1 MRHWF
6 HLLIRNS
13 FFQVG
18 LGIFLV
24 MILGGLVLR
33 MLEIG
38 KITEG
43 EAPFWWAIVTM
54 TTVGY
59 GDFVPKTPEGR
70 MFAVLVMFA
79 GISLTA
85 MFTAI
90 ISSIFVAKR
99 IREEKGLEKVNIKN
113 HIILCGWNRNAD
125 KIIHSI
131 QYLAEAPRKNIVLI
145 NDLDEEEIERLKT
158 RYRKI
163 RLHFVVGDF
172 TSEQV
177 LEKANLEAAETV
189 IIIPSDINDSIQ
201 NPDDKTILAALTIKG
216 LEPNIRLIAYLHD
229 RENLTHIKRANA
241 DEVVISDDFGA
252 YLNYRTDVDS
262 LSTRVSPTLFYPL
275 MAKVGDEK
283 QSDKIMEHFYNPDEF
298 YGEWMLPS
306 TTRNDPTFPRQRY
319 WKGAIWPPLNFLTYL
334 SLRQAGY
341 SAAATELSEKSL
353 KLIMTEWTRKGYV
366 SENYSAITGTGDD
379 TRLSSDR
386 FHSWGALFG
395 IMTFIENGFLPK
407 TEKPLD

>member
-59 GDFVPKTPEGR
+59 GDFAPKTPEGR

-201 NPDDKTILAALTIKG
+201 NPDDKTIRAALTIKG

-229 RENLTHIKRANA
+229 RKNLTHIKRANA

-252 YLNYRTDVDS
+252 YMLASHVMDPGIPQTVNRLLDNVSKNRFKRVDIPSEFIGKPFDNLFNHFRKKNNSILVGVFSEEENLGIGEILSADTLALDAFIERKLKEGGISLKEESKISLEINPGSNYRIKDGN
-262 LSTRVSPTLFYPL
+262 R
-275 MAKVGDEK
+275 
-283 QSDKIMEHFYNPDEF
+283 
-298 YGEWMLPS
+298 
-306 TTRNDPTFPRQRY
+306 
-319 WKGAIWPPLNFLTYL
+319 AI
-334 SLRQAGY
+334 
-341 SAAATELSEKSL
+341 
-353 KLIMTEWTRKGYV
+353 I
-366 SENYSAITGTGDD
+366 IT
-379 TRLSSDR
+379 
-386 FHSWGALFG
+386 
-395 IMTFIENGFLPK
+395 
-407 TEKPLD
+407 

>member
-59 GDFVPKTPEGR
+59 GDFAPKTPEGR

-125 KIIHSI
+125 KIIDSI
-131 QYLAEAPRKNIVLI
+131 QYLAEAPRKNVVLI
-145 NDLDEEEIERLKT
+145 NDLDEEEIARLKT

-201 NPDDKTILAALTIKG
+201 NPDDKTIRAALTIKG

-252 YLNYRTDVDS
+252 YMLASHVMNPGIPQTVNRLLDNVSKNRFKRVDIPSEFIGKPFDNLFNHFRKKNNSILVGVFSEEENLGIGEILSADTLALDAFIERKLKEGGISLKEESKISLEINPGSNYRIKDGN
-262 LSTRVSPTLFYPL
+262 R
-275 MAKVGDEK
+275 
-283 QSDKIMEHFYNPDEF
+283 
-298 YGEWMLPS
+298 
-306 TTRNDPTFPRQRY
+306 
-319 WKGAIWPPLNFLTYL
+319 AIIIP
-334 SLRQAGY
+334 
-341 SAAATELSEKSL
+341 
-353 KLIMTEWTRKGYV
+353 
-366 SENYSAITGTGDD
+366 
-379 TRLSSDR
+379 
-386 FHSWGALFG
+386 
-395 IMTFIENGFLPK
+395 
-407 TEKPLD
+407 

>member
-59 GDFVPKTPEGR
+59 GDFAPKTPEGR

-125 KIIHSI
+125 KIIDSI
-131 QYLAEAPRKNIVLI
+131 QYLAERGRKDIVLI
-145 NDLDEEEIERLKT
+145 NDLDEEEIARLKT

-163 RLHFVVGDF
+163 RLHFVAGDY

-177 LEKANLEAAETV
+177 LVKANLEVAETV
-189 IIIPSDINDSIQ
+189 IIIPSDISDSIH

-216 LEPNIRLIAYLHD
+216 LEPNIRLIAYLHN

-241 DEVVISDDFGA
+241 NEVVISDDFGA
-252 YLNYRTDVDS
+252 YMLASHVMDPGIPQTVNRLLDNVSKNRFKRVDIPSEFIGKPFDNLFNHFRKKNNSILVGVFSEEENLGIGEILSADTLALDAFIERKLKEGGISLKEESKISLEINPGSNYRIKDGN
-262 LSTRVSPTLFYPL
+262 R
-275 MAKVGDEK
+275 
-283 QSDKIMEHFYNPDEF
+283 
-298 YGEWMLPS
+298 
-306 TTRNDPTFPRQRY
+306 
-319 WKGAIWPPLNFLTYL
+319 AIIIP
-334 SLRQAGY
+334 
-341 SAAATELSEKSL
+341 
-353 KLIMTEWTRKGYV
+353 
-366 SENYSAITGTGDD
+366 
-379 TRLSSDR
+379 
-386 FHSWGALFG
+386 
-395 IMTFIENGFLPK
+395 
-407 TEKPLD
+407 

>member
-59 GDFVPKTPEGR
+59 GDFTPKTLEGR
-70 MFAVLVMFA
+70 MFAVFVMFA

-131 QYLAEAPRKNIVLI
+131 QYLAEASRKNIVLI
-145 NDLDEEEIERLKT
+145 NDLDEEEIARMKT

-177 LEKANLEAAETV
+177 LEKANLEVAETV

-201 NPDDKTILAALTIKG
+201 NPDDKTIRAALTIKG

-252 YLNYRTDVDS
+252 YMLASHVMNPGIPQTVNRLLDNVSKNRFKRVDIPSEFIGKPFDNLFNHFRKKNNSILVGVFSEEENLGIGEILSADTLALDAFIERKLKEGGISLKEESKISLEINPGSNYRIKDGN
-262 LSTRVSPTLFYPL
+262 R
-275 MAKVGDEK
+275 
-283 QSDKIMEHFYNPDEF
+283 
-298 YGEWMLPS
+298 
-306 TTRNDPTFPRQRY
+306 
-319 WKGAIWPPLNFLTYL
+319 AIIIP
-334 SLRQAGY
+334 
-341 SAAATELSEKSL
+341 
-353 KLIMTEWTRKGYV
+353 
-366 SENYSAITGTGDD
+366 
-379 TRLSSDR
+379 
-386 FHSWGALFG
+386 
-395 IMTFIENGFLPK
+395 
-407 TEKPLD
+407 

>member
-6 HLLIRNS
+6 RLLIRNS

-59 GDFVPKTPEGR
+59 GDFAPKTPEGR

-99 IREEKGLEKVNIKN
+99 IREEKGLEKLNIKN

-201 NPDDKTILAALTIKG
+201 NPDDKTIRAALTIKG

-252 YLNYRTDVDS
+252 YMLASHVMNPGIPQTVNRLLDNVSKNRFKRVDIPSEFIGKPFDNLFNHFRKKNNSILVGVFSEEENLGIGEILSADTLALDAFIERKLKEGGISLKEESKISLEINPGSNYRIKDGN
-262 LSTRVSPTLFYPL
+262 R
-275 MAKVGDEK
+275 
-283 QSDKIMEHFYNPDEF
+283 
-298 YGEWMLPS
+298 
-306 TTRNDPTFPRQRY
+306 
-319 WKGAIWPPLNFLTYL
+319 AIIIP
-334 SLRQAGY
+334 
-341 SAAATELSEKSL
+341 
-353 KLIMTEWTRKGYV
+353 
-366 SENYSAITGTGDD
+366 
-379 TRLSSDR
+379 
-386 FHSWGALFG
+386 
-395 IMTFIENGFLPK
+395 
-407 TEKPLD
+407 

>member
-59 GDFVPKTPEGR
+59 GDFAPKTPEGR

-113 HIILCGWNRNAD
+113 HIILCGWNRNSE
-125 KIIHSI
+125 KIIDSI
-131 QYLAEAPRKNIVLI
+131 QYLAERGRKDIVLI
-145 NDLDEEEIERLKT
+145 NDLDEEEIARLKT

-163 RLHFVVGDF
+163 RLHFVAGDF

-177 LEKANLEAAETV
+177 LVKANLEVAETV
-189 IIIPSDINDSIQ
+189 IIIPSDISDSIH

-216 LEPNIRLIAYLHD
+216 LEPNIRLIAYLHN

-241 DEVVISDDFGA
+241 NEVVISDDFGA
-252 YLNYRTDVDS
+252 YMLASHVMDPGIPQAVNRLLDNVSKNRFKRVDIPSEFIGKPFDNLFNHFRKKNNSILVGVFSEEENLGIGEVLSADTSALDAFIERKLKEGGISLMEASKISLEINPGSNYRIKDGN
-262 LSTRVSPTLFYPL
+262 R
-275 MAKVGDEK
+275 
-283 QSDKIMEHFYNPDEF
+283 
-298 YGEWMLPS
+298 
-306 TTRNDPTFPRQRY
+306 
-319 WKGAIWPPLNFLTYL
+319 AIIIP
-334 SLRQAGY
+334 
-341 SAAATELSEKSL
+341 
-353 KLIMTEWTRKGYV
+353 
-366 SENYSAITGTGDD
+366 
-379 TRLSSDR
+379 
-386 FHSWGALFG
+386 
-395 IMTFIENGFLPK
+395 
-407 TEKPLD
+407 

>member
-6 HLLIRNS
+6 RLLIRNS

-59 GDFVPKTPEGR
+59 GDFAPKTPEGR

-125 KIIHSI
+125 KIIDSI
-131 QYLAEAPRKNIVLI
+131 QYLAERGRKDIVLI
-145 NDLDEEEIERLKT
+145 NDLDEEEIARLKT

-163 RLHFVVGDF
+163 RLHFVAGDF

-177 LEKANLEAAETV
+177 LVKANLEVAETV
-189 IIIPSDINDSIQ
+189 IIIPSDISDSIH

-216 LEPNIRLIAYLHD
+216 LEPNIRLIAYLHN

-241 DEVVISDDFGA
+241 NEVVISDDFGA
-252 YLNYRTDVDS
+252 YMLASHVMDPGIPQAVNRLLDNVSKNRFKRVDIPSEFIGKPFDNLFNHFRKKNNSILVGVFSEEENLGIGEVLSADTSALDAFIERKLKEGGISLMEASKISLEINPGSNYRIKDGN
-262 LSTRVSPTLFYPL
+262 R
-275 MAKVGDEK
+275 
-283 QSDKIMEHFYNPDEF
+283 
-298 YGEWMLPS
+298 
-306 TTRNDPTFPRQRY
+306 
-319 WKGAIWPPLNFLTYL
+319 AIIIP
-334 SLRQAGY
+334 
-341 SAAATELSEKSL
+341 
-353 KLIMTEWTRKGYV
+353 
-366 SENYSAITGTGDD
+366 
-379 TRLSSDR
+379 
-386 FHSWGALFG
+386 
-395 IMTFIENGFLPK
+395 
-407 TEKPLD
+407 

>member
-59 GDFVPKTPEGR
+59 GDFAPKTPEGR

-145 NDLDEEEIERLKT
+145 NDLDEEEIARLKT

-177 LEKANLEAAETV
+177 LEKANLEVAETV

-201 NPDDKTILAALTIKG
+201 NPDDKTIRAALTIKG

-252 YLNYRTDVDS
+252 YMLASHVMDPGIPQTVNRLLDNVSKNRFKRVDIPSEFIGKPFDNLFNHFRKKNNSILVGIFSEEENLGIGEILSADTLALDAFIERKLKEGGISLKEESKISLEINPGSNYRIKDGN
-262 LSTRVSPTLFYPL
+262 R
-275 MAKVGDEK
+275 
-283 QSDKIMEHFYNPDEF
+283 
-298 YGEWMLPS
+298 
-306 TTRNDPTFPRQRY
+306 
-319 WKGAIWPPLNFLTYL
+319 AIIIP
-334 SLRQAGY
+334 
-341 SAAATELSEKSL
+341 
-353 KLIMTEWTRKGYV
+353 
-366 SENYSAITGTGDD
+366 
-379 TRLSSDR
+379 
-386 FHSWGALFG
+386 
-395 IMTFIENGFLPK
+395 
-407 TEKPLD
+407 

>member
-59 GDFVPKTPEGR
+59 GDFAPKTPEGR

-177 LEKANLEAAETV
+177 LEKANLEVAETV

-201 NPDDKTILAALTIKG
+201 NPDDKTIRAALTIKG

-252 YLNYRTDVDS
+252 YMLASHVMDPGIPQTVNRLLDNVSKNRFKRVDIPSEFIGKPFDNLFNHFRKKNNSILVGVFSEEENLGIGEILSADTLALDAFIERKLKEGGISLKEESKISLEINPGSNYRIKDGN
-262 LSTRVSPTLFYPL
+262 R
-275 MAKVGDEK
+275 
-283 QSDKIMEHFYNPDEF
+283 
-298 YGEWMLPS
+298 
-306 TTRNDPTFPRQRY
+306 
-319 WKGAIWPPLNFLTYL
+319 AI
-334 SLRQAGY
+334 
-341 SAAATELSEKSL
+341 
-353 KLIMTEWTRKGYV
+353 I
-366 SENYSAITGTGDD
+366 IT
-379 TRLSSDR
+379 
-386 FHSWGALFG
+386 
-395 IMTFIENGFLPK
+395 
-407 TEKPLD
+407 

>member
-59 GDFVPKTPEGR
+59 GDFTPKTLEGR
-70 MFAVLVMFA
+70 MFAVFVMFA

-125 KIIHSI
+125 KIIDSI
-131 QYLAEAPRKNIVLI
+131 QYLAERGRKDIVLI
-145 NDLDEEEIERLKT
+145 NDLDEEEIARLKT

-201 NPDDKTILAALTIKG
+201 NPDDKTIRAALTIKG

-252 YLNYRTDVDS
+252 YMLASHVMNPGIPQTVNRLLDNVSKNRFKRVDIPSEFIGKPFDNLFNHFRKKNNSILVGVFSEEENLGIGEILSADTLALDAFIERKLKEGGISLKEESKISLEINPGSNYRIKDGN
-262 LSTRVSPTLFYPL
+262 R
-275 MAKVGDEK
+275 
-283 QSDKIMEHFYNPDEF
+283 
-298 YGEWMLPS
+298 
-306 TTRNDPTFPRQRY
+306 
-319 WKGAIWPPLNFLTYL
+319 AIIIP
-334 SLRQAGY
+334 
-341 SAAATELSEKSL
+341 
-353 KLIMTEWTRKGYV
+353 
-366 SENYSAITGTGDD
+366 
-379 TRLSSDR
+379 
-386 FHSWGALFG
+386 
-395 IMTFIENGFLPK
+395 
-407 TEKPLD
+407 

>member
-6 HLLIRNS
+6 RLLIRNS

-59 GDFVPKTPEGR
+59 GDFAPKTPEGR

-125 KIIHSI
+125 KIIDSI
-131 QYLAEAPRKNIVLI
+131 QYLAERGRKDIVLI
-145 NDLDEEEIERLKT
+145 NDLDEEEIARLKT

-163 RLHFVVGDF
+163 RLHFVAGDY

-177 LEKANLEAAETV
+177 LVKANLEVAETV
-189 IIIPSDINDSIQ
+189 IIIPSDISDSIH

-216 LEPNIRLIAYLHD
+216 LEPNIRLIAYLHN

-241 DEVVISDDFGA
+241 NEVGISDDFGA
-252 YLNYRTDVDS
+252 YMIASHVMDPGIPQAVNRLLDYVSKNRFKRVDIPSEFIGKPFDNLFNHFRKKNNSILVGVFSEEENLGIGEVLSADTSALDAFIERKLKEGGISLMEASKISLEINPGSNYRIKDGN
-262 LSTRVSPTLFYPL
+262 R
-275 MAKVGDEK
+275 
-283 QSDKIMEHFYNPDEF
+283 
-298 YGEWMLPS
+298 
-306 TTRNDPTFPRQRY
+306 
-319 WKGAIWPPLNFLTYL
+319 AIIIP
-334 SLRQAGY
+334 
-341 SAAATELSEKSL
+341 
-353 KLIMTEWTRKGYV
+353 
-366 SENYSAITGTGDD
+366 
-379 TRLSSDR
+379 
-386 FHSWGALFG
+386 
-395 IMTFIENGFLPK
+395 
-407 TEKPLD
+407 